1 MVIKVKNL
9 IKKFEEKVVLDNFN
23 LELKENDI
31 LGLIG
36 PNGCGKTTLISCIL
50 ELIHYDSGNILVFG
64 ENSIKNKYDIKRKI
78 GFVPQEVAV
87 FDELTVREN
96 IDFFCSLYVSNKNE
110 RKNLVNYAI
119 DFVDLKKFEKFIP
132 KKLSGGLLRRLNIAC
147 GIVNKPKLLILDEPT
162 VAIDTQSRNFILE
175 KIKLLN
181 EQGTSI
187 LYTTHYLEEAE
198 YLCKNISIMDNGKN
212 IVTGDMKELIENVS
226 IKEKIFVSGI
236 FKQSFIDFLKE
247 EENVIFVEEK
257 DGSLILNYNTNVGNL
272 KNLVHLLDKYNV
284 AYDSIFSKRPSLQDV
299 YLELTGKEM

>member
-78 GFVPQEVAV
+78 GFVPQEIAV

-226 IKEKIFVSGI
+226 IKDKIFVSGI

-247 EENVIFVEEK
+247 EENIIFVEEK

>member
-64 ENSIKNKYDIKRKI
+64 ENNIKNKYDIKRKI

-212 IVTGDMKELIENVS
+212 IVTGNMKELIENVS

>member
-64 ENSIKNKYDIKRKI
+64 ENNIKNKYDIKRKI

-96 IDFFCSLYVSNKNE
+96 VDFFCSLYVSNKNE

>member
-78 GFVPQEVAV
+78 GFVPQEIAV

-226 IKEKIFVSGI
+226 IKEKIFISGI

-247 EENVIFVEEK
+247 EENIIFVEEK

-272 KNLVHLLDKYNV
+272 KNIVHLLDKYNV

>member
-78 GFVPQEVAV
+78 GFVPQEIAV

-110 RKNLVNYAI
+110 RKNLVNYVI

-247 EENVIFVEEK
+247 EENIIFVEEK

>member
-78 GFVPQEVAV
+78 GFVPQEIAV

-247 EENVIFVEEK
+247 EENIIFVEEK

-272 KNLVHLLDKYNV
+272 KNIVHLLDKYNI

>member
-64 ENSIKNKYDIKRKI
+64 ENNIKNKYDIKRKI

-212 IVTGDMKELIENVS
+212 IVTGNMKELIENVS
-226 IKEKIFVSGI
+226 IKEKIFISGI
-236 FKQSFIDFLKE
+236 FTQSFIDFLKE

>member
-64 ENSIKNKYDIKRKI
+64 ENNIKNKYDIKRKI

>member
-78 GFVPQEVAV
+78 GFVPQEIAV

-181 EQGTSI
+181 EQETSI

-247 EENVIFVEEK
+247 EENIIFVEEK

>member
-78 GFVPQEVAV
+78 GFVPQEIAV

-226 IKEKIFVSGI
+226 IKEKIFISGI
-236 FKQSFIDFLKE
+236 FTQSFIDFLKE

>member
-78 GFVPQEVAV
+78 GFVPQEIAV

-226 IKEKIFVSGI
+226 IKEKIFISGI

-247 EENVIFVEEK
+247 EENIIFVEEK

>member
-50 ELIHYDSGNILVFG
+50 ELIHYDSGNISVFG

-78 GFVPQEVAV
+78 GFVPQEIAV

-181 EQGTSI
+181 EQGTYI

-247 EENVIFVEEK
+247 EENIIFVEEK

>member
-78 GFVPQEVAV
+78 GFVPQEIAV

-226 IKEKIFVSGI
+226 IKEKIFISGI

-272 KNLVHLLDKYNV
+272 KNIVHLLDKYNV

>member
-78 GFVPQEVAV
+78 GFVPQEIAV

-236 FKQSFIDFLKE
+236 FTQSFIDFLKE

>member
-78 GFVPQEVAV
+78 GFVPQEIAV

-226 IKEKIFVSGI
+226 IKEKIFISGI

>member
-78 GFVPQEVAV
+78 GFVPQEIAV

-187 LYTTHYLEEAE
+187 LYTTP
-198 YLCKNISIMDNGKN
+198 
-212 IVTGDMKELIENVS
+212 VS
-226 IKEKIFVSGI
+226 
-236 FKQSFIDFLKE
+236 
-247 EENVIFVEEK
+247 
-257 DGSLILNYNTNVGNL
+257 YT
-272 KNLVHLLDKYNV
+272 HLTLPTTARRCRSRWSPYH
-284 AYDSIFSKRPSLQDV
+284 
-299 YLELTGKEM
+299 

>member
-78 GFVPQEVAV
+78 GFVPQEIAV

>member
-50 ELIHYDSGNILVFG
+50 ELIHYDSGNISVFG

-78 GFVPQEVAV
+78 GFVPQEIAV

-247 EENVIFVEEK
+247 EENIIFVEEK

>member
-78 GFVPQEVAV
+78 GFVPQEIAV

-272 KNLVHLLDKYNV
+272 KNLVHILDKYNV

>member
-1 MVIKVKNL
+1 M
-9 IKKFEEKVVLDNFN
+9 
-23 LELKENDI
+23 
-31 LGLIG
+31 
-36 PNGCGKTTLISCIL
+36 ISCIL

-78 GFVPQEVAV
+78 GFVPQEIAV

>member
-78 GFVPQEVAV
+78 GFVPQEIAV

-147 GIVNKPKLLILDEPT
+147 GMVNKPKLLILDEPT

>member
-36 PNGCGKTTLISCIL
+36 PNSCGKTTLISCIL

-64 ENSIKNKYDIKRKI
+64 ENNIKNKYDIKRKI

>member
-36 PNGCGKTTLISCIL
+36 SNGCGKTTLISCIL

-78 GFVPQEVAV
+78 GFVPQEIAV

>member
-78 GFVPQEVAV
+78 GFVPQEIAV

-247 EENVIFVEEK
+247 EENIIFVEEK

-272 KNLVHLLDKYNV
+272 KNLVHLLDKYNI

>member
-31 LGLIG
+31 LGLLG

-78 GFVPQEVAV
+78 GFVPQEIAV

-247 EENVIFVEEK
+247 EENIIFVEEK

>member
-78 GFVPQEVAV
+78 GFVPQEIAV

-247 EENVIFVEEK
+247 EENIIFVEEK

>member
-175 KIKLLN
+175 KIKFLN

-212 IVTGDMKELIENVS
+212 IVTGNMKELIENVS

-236 FKQSFIDFLKE
+236 FTQSFIDFLKE

>member
-64 ENSIKNKYDIKRKI
+64 ENSIKNKYNIKRKI
-78 GFVPQEVAV
+78 GFVPQEIAV

>member
-78 GFVPQEVAV
+78 GFVPQEIAV

-212 IVTGDMKELIENVS
+212 IVTGDMKEFIENVS

-247 EENVIFVEEK
+247 EENIIFVEEK

>member
-78 GFVPQEVAV
+78 GFVPQEIAV

-226 IKEKIFVSGI
+226 IKEKIFISGI

-272 KNLVHLLDKYNV
+272 KNIVHLLDKYNI

>member
-78 GFVPQEVAV
+78 GFVPQEIAV

-247 EENVIFVEEK
+247 EENIIFVEEK

-272 KNLVHLLDKYNV
+272 KNIVHLLDKYNV

>member
-78 GFVPQEVAV
+78 GFVPQEIAV

-212 IVTGDMKELIENVS
+212 IVTGNMKELIENVS

>member
-78 GFVPQEVAV
+78 GFVPQEIAV

-212 IVTGDMKELIENVS
+212 IVTGNMKELIENVS

-247 EENVIFVEEK
+247 EENIIFVEEK